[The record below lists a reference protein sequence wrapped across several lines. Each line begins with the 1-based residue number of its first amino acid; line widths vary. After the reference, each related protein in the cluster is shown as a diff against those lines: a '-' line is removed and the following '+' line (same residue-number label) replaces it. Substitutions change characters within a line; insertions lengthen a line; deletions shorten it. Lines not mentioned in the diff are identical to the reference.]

1 MTLPP
6 GHQKCICTGRFQPGK
21 ARITAKNARTSP
33 NCVNCNLIITLDD
46 DEAEVLVGRLL
57 IALKLIFQYNH
68 RQNQT
73 QTMFVISK
81 ENTRLI
87 KYKYWCPV

>member
-6 GHQKCICTGRFQPGK
+6 GHKKCICTGRFQPGK

-46 DEAEVLVGRLL
+46 DQAKVLVDRLL
-57 IALKLIFQYNH
+57 IALMSRLMLQMLTKQDKLISIYGMN
-68 RQNQT
+68 
-73 QTMFVISK
+73 
-81 ENTRLI
+81 
-87 KYKYWCPV
+87 

>member
-6 GHQKCICTGRFQPGK
+6 QHSVYPLQKCICTGRFQPGK

-46 DEAEVLVGRLL
+46 DQAKVLVDRLL
-57 IALKLIFQYNH
+57 IALMSRLMLQMLTKQDKLISIYGIN
-68 RQNQT
+68 
-73 QTMFVISK
+73 
-81 ENTRLI
+81 
-87 KYKYWCPV
+87 